1 MINFG
6 SVNDELLIKKS
17 LIFLLKL
24 ILNKNFKIV
33 IISKS
38 SLKKDFLNFN
48 IKNKLVFHNFV
59 KNIDEIYR
67 KTFFSFGACGIS
79 LYERCFYNIPNV
91 SKCLAKNQYFN
102 FKNFKANGCILDFD
116 KVTKMNVKE
125 NIKKNNFLKSIL
137 KTKQNIK
144 LNFDYRKNKKNLAV
158 MFKKINEN

>member
-1 MINFG
+1 M
-6 SVNDELLIKKS
+6 
-17 LIFLLKL
+17 
-24 ILNKNFKIV
+24 
-33 IISKS
+33 
-38 SLKKDFLNFN
+38 NFN

-116 KVTKMNVKE
+116 KVTKL
-125 NIKKNNFLKSIL
+125 NIKQNNEIHQFFNSIL
-137 KTKQNIK
+137 KTKKILKNI
-144 LNFDYRKNKKNLAV
+144 LIIGKNKKNLTAF
-158 MFKKINEN
+158 FKKINEN